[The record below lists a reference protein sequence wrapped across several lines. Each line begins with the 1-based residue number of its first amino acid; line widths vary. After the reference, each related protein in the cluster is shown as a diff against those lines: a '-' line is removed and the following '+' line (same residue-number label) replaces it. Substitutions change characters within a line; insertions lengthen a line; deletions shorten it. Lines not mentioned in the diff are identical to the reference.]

1 MRDRL
6 VARLPVGDLLK
17 RRTAAGRLSSIRA
30 VGHAPSRRACSSSP
44 VTHQAGRRTT
54 VASNH
59 DAPSYRRCPRLGRQ
73 VRYRQAAV
81 QRWLTGAFGSD
92 PERVA
97 KRSQYP
103 RAAEDGQAAEED
115 T

>member
-1 MRDRL
+1 MLIVACHLSGWSQDDCRL
-6 VARLPVGDLLK
+6 EPRCA
-17 RRTAAGRLSSIRA
+17 
-30 VGHAPSRRACSSSP
+30 
-44 VTHQAGRRTT
+44 Q
-54 VASNH
+54 
-59 DAPSYRRCPRLGRQ
+59 YRRCPRLGRQ
-73 VRYRQAAV
+73 VRYGQAAV

>member
-1 MRDRL
+1 MLIVACHSSGWSQDDCRL
-6 VARLPVGDLLK
+6 EPRCAQLPSVPEARP
-17 RRTAAGRLSSIRA
+17 AGEVRA
-30 VGHAPSRRACSSSP
+30 SRRP
-44 VTHQAGRRTT
+44 TM
-54 VASNH
+54 
-59 DAPSYRRCPRLGRQ
+59 
-73 VRYRQAAV
+73 
-81 QRWLTGAFGSD
+81 LTGAFGSD